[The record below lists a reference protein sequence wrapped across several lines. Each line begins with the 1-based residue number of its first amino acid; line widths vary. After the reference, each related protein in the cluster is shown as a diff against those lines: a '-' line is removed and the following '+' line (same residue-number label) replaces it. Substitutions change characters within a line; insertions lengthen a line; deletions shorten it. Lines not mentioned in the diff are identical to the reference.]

1 MRSRRPECTSLTLH
15 TSHICQT
22 HSRGEEVR
30 NRPTDIAAIPNV
42 LAVDEDDTPTP
53 QSDIMKEI
61 IGTTLYLRSAEAFYN
76 MQPRELKLSRL
87 KEFYTK
93 KDKNVVSLLA
103 ARRKV
108 VIDEEF
114 LLKMGVGQI
123 LMETDSSMIDYH
135 LTVGNRLG
143 FSPLLPNVQS
153 DPQFSFELNLK
164 GQIREFKGKNAM
176 LGFDPAGRMLYVGR
190 CRNED
195 VFLAMA
201 PNQFLKGYY
210 RPTRAGYSTGSSQM
224 SKRHYRQTVMMLAH
238 FLAQVQELP
247 FVNNEPVY
255 QLDLESDQPD
265 FNGITDVL

>member
-1 MRSRRPECTSLTLH
+1 
-15 TSHICQT
+15 
-22 HSRGEEVR
+22 
-30 NRPTDIAAIPNV
+30 
-42 LAVDEDDTPTP
+42 
-53 QSDIMKEI
+53 
-61 IGTTLYLRSAEAFYN
+61 